1 MDTSGG
7 GTTYPIYN
15 ICGIKAIYLCFAIRL
30 YGDSNMGS
38 AKEELEDANRKLE
51 IIINILSD
59 MDVMLSQIL
68 NIMNKIERGEIKN
81 GQWKR

>member
-1 MDTSGG
+1 LDPILG
-7 GTTYPIYN
+7 GTTYPAYN
-15 ICGIKAIYLCFAIRL
+15 KSGIKAIYFCFAIII

-59 MDVMLSQIL
+59 IDIMLSKIL
-68 NIMNKIERGEIKN
+68 NIMNKNERGETKN
-81 GQWKR
+81 GQ

>member
-1 MDTSGG
+1 
-7 GTTYPIYN
+7 
-15 ICGIKAIYLCFAIRL
+15 
-30 YGDSNMGS
+30 MGS

-59 MDVMLSQIL
+59 IDVMLSQIL

-81 GQWKR
+81 GQ